1 VRATSIRRRSGR
13 AAKRRPEA
21 GQSLV
26 EFSLILLPLFFI
38 LLGII
43 QFGFI
48 FNTYVTMTN
57 AARDAARFGTVYSFN
72 RACSK
77 AQNDILRN
85 EAIRTALVSSM
96 NQLTIASPRFATT
109 TPTTTDACTRTGGW
123 TTSGT
128 TYTNGDLVITYR
140 VPTGI
145 TDEDSRTGQEVT
157 VSAVYHQDLIVPLVS
172 SLLPKDAGGRLSLTG
187 IVTMVLN

>member
-1 VRATSIRRRSGR
+1 VRAASTRRQRGR
-13 AAKRRPEA
+13 AAERGSEA

-57 AARDAARFGTVYSFN
+57 AARDSVRLGTVYIFDH
-72 RACSK
+72 ACTK

-96 NQLTIASPRFATT
+96 NQLSTTAPRFTT
-109 TPTTTDACTRTGGW
+109 TAPTGTGCTRTGGW
-123 TTSGT
+123 TSSGST
-128 TYTNGDLVITYR
+128 FTNGDLVITY
-140 VPTGI
+140 VLPSGI
-145 TDEDSRTGQEVT
+145 TDQNSRTGQEVT

-172 SLLPKDAGGRLSLTG
+172 GLLPKDAGGRLPLTG